1 MNNNEEILDSK
12 IDDLYMVFVIN
23 NQKYALSSKYITEII
38 EILPITKV
46 PFLPEYMKGIINLRS
61 TIIPVMDARMR
72 FGMEPIEYSERT
84 CIIIIENEANKIGLI
99 VDAVNEVLTIPP
111 KQIMESTKEKNDLKV
126 MSEKLEV
133 INEQLAMKQKQKRK
147 MLVNTLIVADVCLI
161 ILFILLAILGSPY
174 QSWDYSDPE
183 WSVIGTLRHSF
194 EWVYFKVAPLMVFV
208 ITAILGIIFVKRN
221 K

>member
-84 CIIIIENEANKIGLI
+84 CIIIIENEANTIGLI

-111 KQIMESTKEKNDLKV
+111 KQIMESTKEKNDLKESFV
-126 MSEKLEV
+126 NGISQINNDIQLILDCDSLVNIVGDMSNE
-133 INEQLAMKQKQKRK
+133 INE
-147 MLVNTLIVADVCLI
+147 
-161 ILFILLAILGSPY
+161 
-174 QSWDYSDPE
+174 
-183 WSVIGTLRHSF
+183 
-194 EWVYFKVAPLMVFV
+194 
-208 ITAILGIIFVKRN
+208 
-221 K
+221 

>member
-46 PFLPEYMKGIINLRS
+46 PFLPEYMKGIISLRS

-111 KQIMESTKEKNDLKV
+111 KQIMESTKEKNDLKESFV
-126 MSEKLEV
+126 NGISQINNDIQLILDCDSLVNIVGDMSNE
-133 INEQLAMKQKQKRK
+133 INE
-147 MLVNTLIVADVCLI
+147 
-161 ILFILLAILGSPY
+161 
-174 QSWDYSDPE
+174 
-183 WSVIGTLRHSF
+183 
-194 EWVYFKVAPLMVFV
+194 
-208 ITAILGIIFVKRN
+208 
-221 K
+221 

>member
-84 CIIIIENEANKIGLI
+84 CIIIVENEANKIGLI

-111 KQIMESTKEKNDLKV
+111 KQIMESTKEKNDLKESFV
-126 MSEKLEV
+126 NGISQINNDIQLILDCDSLVNIVGDMSNE
-133 INEQLAMKQKQKRK
+133 INE
-147 MLVNTLIVADVCLI
+147 
-161 ILFILLAILGSPY
+161 
-174 QSWDYSDPE
+174 
-183 WSVIGTLRHSF
+183 
-194 EWVYFKVAPLMVFV
+194 
-208 ITAILGIIFVKRN
+208 
-221 K
+221 

>member
-46 PFLPEYMKGIINLRS
+46 PVLPEYMKGIINLRS

-111 KQIMESTKEKNDLKV
+111 KQIMESTKEKNDLKESFV
-126 MSEKLEV
+126 NGISQINNDIQLILDCDSLVNIVGDMSNE
-133 INEQLAMKQKQKRK
+133 INE
-147 MLVNTLIVADVCLI
+147 
-161 ILFILLAILGSPY
+161 
-174 QSWDYSDPE
+174 
-183 WSVIGTLRHSF
+183 
-194 EWVYFKVAPLMVFV
+194 
-208 ITAILGIIFVKRN
+208 
-221 K
+221 

>member
-1 MNNNEEILDSK
+1 MNNNEEILDSN
-12 IDDLYMVFVIN
+12 IDDLYMIFVIN

-111 KQIMESTKEKNDLKV
+111 KQIMESTKEKNDLKESFV
-126 MSEKLEV
+126 NGISQINNDIQLILDCDSLVNIVGDMSNE
-133 INEQLAMKQKQKRK
+133 INE
-147 MLVNTLIVADVCLI
+147 
-161 ILFILLAILGSPY
+161 
-174 QSWDYSDPE
+174 
-183 WSVIGTLRHSF
+183 
-194 EWVYFKVAPLMVFV
+194 
-208 ITAILGIIFVKRN
+208 
-221 K
+221 

>member
-1 MNNNEEILDSK
+1 MNNNDEILDSK

-111 KQIMESTKEKNDLKV
+111 KQIMESTKEKNDLKESFV
-126 MSEKLEV
+126 NGISQINNDIQLILDCDSLVNIVGDMNNE
-133 INEQLAMKQKQKRK
+133 INE
-147 MLVNTLIVADVCLI
+147 
-161 ILFILLAILGSPY
+161 
-174 QSWDYSDPE
+174 
-183 WSVIGTLRHSF
+183 
-194 EWVYFKVAPLMVFV
+194 
-208 ITAILGIIFVKRN
+208 
-221 K
+221 

>member
-111 KQIMESTKEKNDLKV
+111 KQIMESTKEKNDLKESFV
-126 MSEKLEV
+126 NGISQINNDIQLILDCDSLENIVGDMSNE
-133 INEQLAMKQKQKRK
+133 INE
-147 MLVNTLIVADVCLI
+147 
-161 ILFILLAILGSPY
+161 
-174 QSWDYSDPE
+174 
-183 WSVIGTLRHSF
+183 
-194 EWVYFKVAPLMVFV
+194 
-208 ITAILGIIFVKRN
+208 
-221 K
+221 

>member
-111 KQIMESTKEKNDLKV
+111 KQIMESTKEKNDLKESFV
-126 MSEKLEV
+126 NGISQINKDIQLILDCDSLVNIVGDMSNE
-133 INEQLAMKQKQKRK
+133 INE
-147 MLVNTLIVADVCLI
+147 
-161 ILFILLAILGSPY
+161 
-174 QSWDYSDPE
+174 
-183 WSVIGTLRHSF
+183 
-194 EWVYFKVAPLMVFV
+194 
-208 ITAILGIIFVKRN
+208 
-221 K
+221 

>member
-46 PFLPEYMKGIINLRS
+46 PLLPEYMKGIINLRS

-111 KQIMESTKEKNDLKV
+111 KQIMESTKEKNDLKESFV
-126 MSEKLEV
+126 NGISQINNDIQLILDCDSLVNIVGDMSNE
-133 INEQLAMKQKQKRK
+133 INE
-147 MLVNTLIVADVCLI
+147 
-161 ILFILLAILGSPY
+161 
-174 QSWDYSDPE
+174 
-183 WSVIGTLRHSF
+183 
-194 EWVYFKVAPLMVFV
+194 
-208 ITAILGIIFVKRN
+208 
-221 K
+221 

>member
-111 KQIMESTKEKNDLKV
+111 KQIMESTKEKNDLK
-126 MSEKLEV
+126 
-133 INEQLAMKQKQKRK
+133 
-147 MLVNTLIVADVCLI
+147 
-161 ILFILLAILGSPY
+161 
-174 QSWDYSDPE
+174 
-183 WSVIGTLRHSF
+183 
-194 EWVYFKVAPLMVFV
+194 
-208 ITAILGIIFVKRN
+208 
-221 K
+221 

>member
-1 MNNNEEILDSK
+1 MNNSEEILDSK

-111 KQIMESTKEKNDLKV
+111 KQIMESTKEKNDLKESFV
-126 MSEKLEV
+126 NGISQINNDIQLILDCDSLVNIVGDMSNE
-133 INEQLAMKQKQKRK
+133 INE
-147 MLVNTLIVADVCLI
+147 
-161 ILFILLAILGSPY
+161 
-174 QSWDYSDPE
+174 
-183 WSVIGTLRHSF
+183 
-194 EWVYFKVAPLMVFV
+194 
-208 ITAILGIIFVKRN
+208 
-221 K
+221 

>member
-12 IDDLYMVFVIN
+12 IDDLYMIFVIN

-99 VDAVNEVLTIPP
+99 VDAVNEVLTIQP
-111 KQIMESTKEKNDLKV
+111 KQIMESTKEKNDLKESFV
-126 MSEKLEV
+126 NGISQINNDRQLILDCDSLVNIVGDMSNE
-133 INEQLAMKQKQKRK
+133 INE
-147 MLVNTLIVADVCLI
+147 
-161 ILFILLAILGSPY
+161 
-174 QSWDYSDPE
+174 
-183 WSVIGTLRHSF
+183 
-194 EWVYFKVAPLMVFV
+194 
-208 ITAILGIIFVKRN
+208 
-221 K
+221 

>member
-1 MNNNEEILDSK
+1 MNNNEEILDNK

-111 KQIMESTKEKNDLKV
+111 KQIMESTKEKNDLKESFV
-126 MSEKLEV
+126 NGISQINNDIQLILDCDSLVNIVGDMSNE
-133 INEQLAMKQKQKRK
+133 INE
-147 MLVNTLIVADVCLI
+147 
-161 ILFILLAILGSPY
+161 
-174 QSWDYSDPE
+174 
-183 WSVIGTLRHSF
+183 
-194 EWVYFKVAPLMVFV
+194 
-208 ITAILGIIFVKRN
+208 
-221 K
+221 

>member
-111 KQIMESTKEKNDLKV
+111 KQIMESTKEKNDLKESFV
-126 MSEKLEV
+126 NGISQ
-133 INEQLAMKQKQKRK
+133 INNDIQLILDCDS
-147 MLVNTLIVADVCLI
+147 LVNIVGDM
-161 ILFILLAILGSPY
+161 S
-174 QSWDYSDPE
+174 
-183 WSVIGTLRHSF
+183 
-194 EWVYFKVAPLMVFV
+194 
-208 ITAILGIIFVKRN
+208 N
-221 K
+221 

>member
-111 KQIMESTKEKNDLKV
+111 KQIMESTKEKNDLKESFV
-126 MSEKLEV
+126 NGISQINNDIQLILDCDSLVNIIGDMSNE
-133 INEQLAMKQKQKRK
+133 INE
-147 MLVNTLIVADVCLI
+147 
-161 ILFILLAILGSPY
+161 
-174 QSWDYSDPE
+174 
-183 WSVIGTLRHSF
+183 
-194 EWVYFKVAPLMVFV
+194 
-208 ITAILGIIFVKRN
+208 
-221 K
+221 

>member
-12 IDDLYMVFVIN
+12 IDDLYMIFVIS

-111 KQIMESTKEKNDLKV
+111 KQIMESTKEKNVLKESFV
-126 MSEKLEV
+126 NGISQINNDIQLILDCDSLVNIVGDMSNE
-133 INEQLAMKQKQKRK
+133 INE
-147 MLVNTLIVADVCLI
+147 
-161 ILFILLAILGSPY
+161 
-174 QSWDYSDPE
+174 
-183 WSVIGTLRHSF
+183 
-194 EWVYFKVAPLMVFV
+194 
-208 ITAILGIIFVKRN
+208 
-221 K
+221 

>member
-12 IDDLYMVFVIN
+12 IDDLYMIFVIN

-111 KQIMESTKEKNDLKV
+111 KQIMESTKEKNDFKESFVNGISQINNDIQLILDCDSLV
-126 MSEKLEV
+126 NIVGDMSNE
-133 INEQLAMKQKQKRK
+133 INE
-147 MLVNTLIVADVCLI
+147 
-161 ILFILLAILGSPY
+161 
-174 QSWDYSDPE
+174 
-183 WSVIGTLRHSF
+183 
-194 EWVYFKVAPLMVFV
+194 
-208 ITAILGIIFVKRN
+208 
-221 K
+221 